1 MRASSIQR
9 APRAQR
15 QALDS
20 RAGNARLSCAAMLTG
35 LALAAVAP
43 CLVGCNAFA
52 ELAENGTLMVLV
64 PNYARQGET
73 VPINV
78 TFPDLGVRLLRESR
92 VTALEF
98 GPLVS
103 ARSLE
108 VNDDGSLAITL
119 LVARGAPLGE
129 RAVRVTLSN
138 DAAPELTAEATF
150 FVVRPRAP

>member
-1 MRASSIQR
+1 M
-9 APRAQR
+9 
-15 QALDS
+15 
-20 RAGNARLSCAAMLTG
+20 SCAAMLTG

-108 VNDDGSLAITL
+108 VNDDGSLAML
-119 LVARGAPLGE
+119 HPQWPADWP
-129 RAVRVTLSN
+129 
-138 DAAPELTAEATF
+138 AAPPSRETTGIGIAVPVGPSRVPARRSAVSPSHPQPSSTAG
-150 FVVRPRAP
+150 

>member
-92 VTALEF
+92 
-98 GPLVS
+98 
-103 ARSLE
+103 
-108 VNDDGSLAITL
+108 
-119 LVARGAPLGE
+119 
-129 RAVRVTLSN
+129 
-138 DAAPELTAEATF
+138 
-150 FVVRPRAP
+150 